1 MEHSWFRFTFGKFA
15 TDLRCIVQLLD
26 VYLVRSWSI
35 DQDCHQMLQGVF
47 CKWWCMVGQVDW
59 LSTNGLISIN
69 KLACQELNTA
79 VYMGVPTA
87 MYVLLYVHT
96 G

>member
-1 MEHSWFRFTFGKFA
+1 
-15 TDLRCIVQLLD
+15 
-26 VYLVRSWSI
+26 
-35 DQDCHQMLQGVF
+35 
-47 CKWWCMVGQVDW
+47 MVGQVDW